1 MTNLLGSYCDS
12 WLFMLLVYI
21 YIYIVYICIYI
32 CIYIYAHITTVD
44 DNTCNNHTKLSTAS
58 TTTTGSQGAPASAR
72 APVTEAE

>member
-1 MTNLLGSYCDS
+1 MYIY
-12 WLFMLLVYI
+12 VYI
-21 YIYIVYICIYI
+21 YIYIH
-32 CIYIYAHITTVD
+32 AHITTVD